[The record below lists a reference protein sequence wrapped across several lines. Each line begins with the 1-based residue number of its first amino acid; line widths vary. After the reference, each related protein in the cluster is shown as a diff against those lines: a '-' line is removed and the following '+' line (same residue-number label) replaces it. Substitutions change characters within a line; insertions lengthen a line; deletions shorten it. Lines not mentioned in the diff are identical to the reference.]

1 MSQTTVQRDI
11 DKIIAELKAK
21 GILAKAE
28 ADSRGS
34 LETTK
39 DKIVEVAK
47 TMKELGFD
55 HVIAVTGIDFP
66 DQHKIQVIYHVSSY
80 SVDELQK
87 MIFAVKTYVDYK
99 DLSLPS
105 LTQIWGNAWTG
116 ERETYEMLGV
126 RFEGHPE
133 LARLFLPEDFEG
145 VYPLRKDF
153 KIKMEGLF
161 VDKPG

>member
-1 MSQTTVQRDI
+1 MSQTTVQRPI
-11 DKIIAELKAK
+11 DKILAELKSK
-21 GILAKAE
+21 GVIAKAE
-28 ADSRGS
+28 SDSRGS
-34 LETTK
+34 IEITK
-39 DKIVEVAK
+39 DKIVDVAK
-47 TMKELGFD
+47 IIKELGFD

-66 DQHKIQVIYHVSSY
+66 DQNKIQVIYHVSSY
-80 SVDELQK
+80 SVEELQK
-87 MIFAVKTYVDYK
+87 IILAVKTYVEYK
-99 DLSLPS
+99 DPSMPS
-105 LTQIWGNAWTG
+105 LTQIWGSAWTG

-161 VDKPG
+161 VDKPE